1 MADLWQ
7 FRRDTAANWTA
18 ANPVLAEGELGLETG
33 TKQFKIGDGTTAWN
47 GLVYANP
54 AQVNADWN
62 AASGAAKI
70 LNKPTI
76 PTLTFPVRT
85 INSQS
90 GTTYTTVLADGNSAT
105 APGTIIQANNAA
117 ALTHTI
123 PTNASVPYEVGA
135 ELYFT
140 QTGAGQLTLTGASG
154 VTLNTGSSLKTRA
167 QGSTIGLYKSDTD
180 TWYTFGDL
188 A

>member
-1 MADLWQ
+1 M
-7 FRRDTAANWTA
+7 TAQI
-18 ANPVLAEGELGLETG
+18 PVKAIKSNGVATGMGEYQPGETIDRQY
-33 TKQFKIGDGTTAWN
+33 TP
-47 GLVYANP
+47 L
-54 AQVNADWN
+54 
-62 AASGAAKI
+62 
-70 LNKPTI
+70 
-76 PTLTFPVRT
+76 PVRT
-85 INSQS
+85 INSQT

-105 APGTIIQANNAA
+105 APGTIIQASNAA
-117 ALTHTI
+117 AITHMI
-123 PTNASVPYEVGA
+123 PANASVPYEVGA

-140 QTGAGQLTLTGASG
+140 QAGAGQLTLTGASG